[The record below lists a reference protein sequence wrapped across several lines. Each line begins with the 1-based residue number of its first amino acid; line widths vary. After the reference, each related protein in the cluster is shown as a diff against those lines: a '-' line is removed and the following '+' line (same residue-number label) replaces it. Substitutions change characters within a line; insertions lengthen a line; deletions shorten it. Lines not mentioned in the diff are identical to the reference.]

1 MPAGAAGDGE
11 PAGAGGPD
19 STGIPNSTGGS
30 ERGIGSDVRV
40 DRTGPVAT
48 VTLDRPDRLNA
59 QTPRTWAALR
69 EAGRSLPG
77 DIRVVVVRGEGRAFS
92 AGLDRAA
99 FSPDGPLAGLATAP
113 RERAEASIRGFQ
125 EAFGWLRRP
134 DLVSVAAVQGHA
146 IGAGFQLALA
156 CDLRVL
162 ADDALLCMAETTL
175 GLVPDLGGTAP
186 LVETVGYS
194 RALEIC
200 LTGRRVG
207 AGEALRLGLATVV
220 VPRSEL
226 AAATDDLVA
235 AVLAAPRD
243 AAVETK
249 ALLLG
254 ARGRSLAE
262 QEAAERAA
270 QVRRLRDLAV
280 AAGAAVPDD

>member
-1 MPAGAAGDGE
+1 MERDG
-11 PAGAGGPD
+11 PL
-19 STGIPNSTGGS
+19 
-30 ERGIGSDVRV
+30 
-40 DRTGPVAT
+40 AT
-48 VTLDRPDRLNA
+48 VVLDRPDRLNA
-59 QTPRTWAALR
+59 QTPHTWTALR
-69 EAGRSLPG
+69 EAGRSMPG
-77 DIRVVVVRGEGRAFS
+77 DVRVVVVRGEGRAFS

-99 FSPDGPLAGLATAP
+99 FAPGGIPGAAGLAELATLPA
-113 RERAEASIRGFQ
+113 ERADEVIRGFQ

-162 ADDALLCMAETTL
+162 AADAQLAMAETGL

-200 LTGRRVG
+200 VTGRRVG
-207 AGEALRLGLATVV
+207 AEEALRLGLATVV
-220 VPRSEL
+220 VPPAEL
-226 AAATDDLVA
+226 AAATADLVA
-235 AVLAAPRD
+235 ALLAAPRD
-243 AAVETK
+243 AVVETK

-254 ARGRSLAE
+254 AAGRSRAD

-270 QVRRLRDLAV
+270 QLRRLADLA
-280 AAGAAVPDD
+280 AALDPRRS

>member
-1 MPAGAAGDGE
+1 MGTDGDGDLGADSGTGSR
-11 PAGAGGPD
+11 AGPGSAGPGSAGP
-19 STGIPNSTGGS
+19 GS
-30 ERGIGSDVRV
+30 RGSDVRV
-40 DRTGPVAT
+40 DRAGPVVT
-48 VTLDRPDRLNA
+48 ITLDRPERLNA
-59 QTPRTWAALR
+59 QTPQTWAALR
-69 EAGRSLPG
+69 EVGRSLPG
-77 DIRVVVVRGEGRAFS
+77 DVRVVVVRGAGRAFS

-99 FSPDGPLAGLATAP
+99 FAPDGPLADLGTGP
-113 RERAEASIRGFQ
+113 RERVEEMIRGFQ
-125 EAFGWLRRP
+125 QAFSWLRRP

-146 IGAGFQLALA
+146 IGAGFQLALG

-207 AGEALRLGLATVV
+207 AQEALRLGLATVV
-220 VPRSEL
+220 VPRAEL
-226 AAATDDLVA
+226 AGATADLVA
-235 AVLAAPRD
+235 ALLAAPRD

-254 ARGRSLAE
+254 AGGRSRAE

-270 QVRRLRDLAV
+270 QARRLQDLR
-280 AAGAAVPDD
+280 AALGAEQED